1 MNCRLLA
8 FSAAMAALVGCAGER
23 AVRSEAVPSE
33 ITEIDEG
40 YVVPGDPAQ
49 GTLPRPAIEEGSADA
64 LLQAFLDA
72 QELAL
77 GCNEQDDGAVFVV
90 SQGVAAIGA
99 LPGDRRYGSSRQAA
113 FDKAMLQAKAAMA
126 KYLEQTLETAS
137 AYDVL
142 QEMPAAT
149 TSAEAAVAKA
159 VAAQPAD
166 SLLGKTVKLVDLKLD
181 AALKAEGYDASAART
196 AAAKAAAEAA
206 AKKAVL
212 TETFR
217 QVTRTAANVAVSGVQ
232 AFYTVEAQASGKR
245 GEIGVVAIW
254 SPRLAEMASALAYG
268 TPVTNLAGKRKIRE
282 QVPSDADTLL
292 TTFGV
297 QQRIDEKGRLTLVAF
312 GQAGA
317 ASASATAKQA
327 AYQQAQLNAEAA
339 IRAFAGEQVALA
351 QVAEAAEE
359 RRDLAD
365 GTELFADQS
374 RYEQHIAA
382 VAGKMSISGI
392 AQLRRWT
399 ATHPVDGQPVYGTV
413 VTWSPSAAA
422 LAQKAKTAIQGA
434 AKGKS
439 GAKISARKVSESFR
453 RGGAAADRD
462 AL

>member
-8 FSAAMAALVGCAGER
+8 LSAAMAALVGCAGER
-23 AVRSEAVPSE
+23 AVRSEAVPSNT
-33 ITEIDEG
+33 TEVDEG

-126 KYLEQTLETAS
+126 KYLEQTLETA
-137 AYDVL
+137 ATYDVL
-142 QEMPAAT
+142 QEMPAT

-159 VAAQPAD
+159 VAAQPAE

-181 AALKAEGYDASAART
+181 AALKAEGYDASAAKT

-232 AFYTVEAQASGKR
+232 AFYTVEAQTSDKR

-292 TTFGV
+292 STFGV

-317 ASASATAKQA
+317 ATASAMAKQA

-351 QVAEAAEE
+351 QVAETAEE

-422 LAQKAKTAIQGA
+422 LAQKAKAAIQGA
-434 AKGKS
+434 AKGKP
-439 GAKISARKVSESFR
+439 GAATSTRKTTESFR
-453 RGGAAADRD
+453 RGGTAADRD